1 MIDVHVHLRDW
12 AQSDKETV
20 EHGLRVAKMCGYTHV
35 ADMPNTDPALISR
48 QTVLDRLSLAG
59 ESARKHRISY
69 SVHMGLTA
77 DENQIREAVAAYNEL
92 YPLILGLKMFAGNS
106 TGGMGLTGIEQQRKV
121 FTVLKEAGYRGILLV
136 HCEKESLMQP
146 ECYVRDHFATWSLA
160 RPAVCE
166 SESVRDMI
174 FLAEETGFE
183 GGLHICHISTR
194 AAIELVKQAR
204 GRGLNIS
211 CGATAHHSLLTAR
224 DALEHDRFLKMNP
237 PVRDE
242 ADRQAVYQGLIDGD
256 IDFVESDH
264 APHTLE
270 DKLSGASGIP
280 GFTASLVLLKK
291 LRKDGV
297 PESRLE
303 DLFALKAAERFGIE
317 ACEPLLPSRIDWRIR
332 HSRLEYPVR
341 PF

>member
-1 MIDVHVHLRDW
+1 MIDPHVHLRDW
-12 AQSDKETV
+12 GQSSKETIL
-20 EHGLRVAKMCGYTHV
+20 HGMSIAAEAGFTHLF
-35 ADMPNTDPALISR
+35 DMPNTSPACTDRDTILSR
-48 QTVLDRLSLAG
+48 LADGG
-59 ESARKHRISY
+59 ESAEKTGVSY
-69 SVHMGLTA
+69 HLYAGLTQDPEQVKEMA
-77 DENQIREAVAAYNEL
+77 AVHDEL
-92 YPLILGLKMFAGNS
+92 FPLVIGLKMFAGNS

-136 HCEKESLMQP
+136 HCEKESLMHP

-242 ADRQAVYQGLIDGD
+242 ANRQAVYQGLIDGD

-297 PESRLE
+297 TESRLE